1 MNTIVK
7 KCQLLHLLSAWG
19 DSELCLAI
27 FTDKCVT
34 QWGNCFFFL
43 NKTFIMKVNVKSK
56 QSITLFTSHWL
67 LQNFFSRFRP
77 IEIWTN
83 LQYEE
88 NWMHWIFYWQ
98 QCGSPFFESWRLV
111 FCHLRQLFLGLFE
124 FLWWLLVPRLGVRH
138 DYVIGQAG
146 AKYMSCCYECCL
158 CIFANL
164 LCYYHLISHFSFV
177 KSIWTFAGESA
188 GITHHGFPEQ
198 FSALLSNM
206 STFVRLDCCFLQAG
220 FVKIACEDLY
230 HWIFRLLFFSCSAV
244 LVAPSFK
251 G

>member
-34 QWGNCFFFL
+34 RWGNCFFFL
-43 NKTFIMKVNVKSK
+43 NKTFIMKVNVKAK

-67 LQNFFSRFRP
+67 PQNLFSRFRP

-98 QCGSPFFESWRLV
+98 QCRSPFFESWRLV

-164 LCYYHLISHFSFV
+164 NVSLSSYFTLFIREKHLDICRWISRNKISWFPWTIFSSV
-177 KSIWTFAGESA
+177 IETCQHLSA
-188 GITHHGFPEQ
+188 WIVVSFRQ
-198 FSALLSNM
+198 DLS
-206 STFVRLDCCFLQAG
+206 
-220 FVKIACEDLY
+220 K
-230 HWIFRLLFFSCSAV
+230 
-244 LVAPSFK
+244 
-251 G
+251 

>member
-1 MNTIVK
+1 
-7 KCQLLHLLSAWG
+7 
-19 DSELCLAI
+19 
-27 FTDKCVT
+27 
-34 QWGNCFFFL
+34 
-43 NKTFIMKVNVKSK
+43 MKVNVKAK

-67 LQNFFSRFRP
+67 PQNLFSRFRP

-98 QCGSPFFESWRLV
+98 QCRSPFFESWRLV

-164 LCYYHLISHFSFV
+164 NVSLSSYFTLFIREKHLDICRWI
-177 KSIWTFAGESA
+177 KY
-188 GITHHGFPEQ
+188 HGFPEQ
-198 FSALLSNM
+198 FSALLSKHVNI
-206 STFVRLDCCFLQAG
+206 CPPG
-220 FVKIACEDLY
+220 
-230 HWIFRLLFFSCSAV
+230 LLFPSGRICQNSMWRSLPLDFSTSVFQLFICVGCTELQRLRNKVLSDMGKRLTETWYPNWWTAV
-244 LVAPSFK
+244 S
-251 G
+251 GGI

>member
-1 MNTIVK
+1 MWKGWQVEKGQKSQKMNTIVK

-34 QWGNCFFFL
+34 RWGNCFFFL
-43 NKTFIMKVNVKSK
+43 NKTFIMKVNVKAK

-67 LQNFFSRFRP
+67 PQNLFSRFRP

-98 QCGSPFFESWRLV
+98 QCRSPFFESWRLV
-111 FCHLRQLFLGLFE
+111 F
-124 FLWWLLVPRLGVRH
+124 
-138 DYVIGQAG
+138 
-146 AKYMSCCYECCL
+146 
-158 CIFANL
+158 
-164 LCYYHLISHFSFV
+164 
-177 KSIWTFAGESA
+177 
-188 GITHHGFPEQ
+188 
-198 FSALLSNM
+198 LSLE
-206 STFVRLDCCFLQAG
+206 TV
-220 FVKIACEDLY
+220 
-230 HWIFRLLFFSCSAV
+230 IFRSFWVSV
-244 LVAPSFK
+244 VAIGAEIGCQAWLCHRTSR